1 MSVRVVRLIASGVC
15 VAWLAGCGTSAV
27 APSADTTGSVSA
39 AADEVEGALLGG
51 DPNDDL
57 SLGKR
62 HYKEQNYGLAEKHF
76 RRAVEVQPRTAE
88 AWVGLA
94 ASYDRLRR
102 FDLADRAYEQAI
114 AILGPTPEILNNQ
127 GYSYLLRGD
136 YAKARKTLLAAQNKD
151 PDSVYIQNNLALL
164 DEVSK
169 KGKGLR

>member
-1 MSVRVVRLIASGVC
+1 MWVRVVRLIASGVC
-15 VAWLAGCGTSAV
+15 VAWLAGCGTPGIT
-27 APSADTTGSVSA
+27 PSETTGSVSA
-39 AADEVEGALLGG
+39 AVDEVEGALLGS
-51 DPNDDL
+51 DPKDDL

-62 HYKEQNYGLAEKHF
+62 HYREQNYGLAEKHF
-76 RRAVEVQPRTAE
+76 RKAVEAQPRTAE

-136 YAKARKTLLAAQNKD
+136 YAMARKKLTAAQLKD
-151 PDSVYIQNNLALL
+151 PGNKYIENNLALL

-169 KGKGLR
+169 KGKGVR